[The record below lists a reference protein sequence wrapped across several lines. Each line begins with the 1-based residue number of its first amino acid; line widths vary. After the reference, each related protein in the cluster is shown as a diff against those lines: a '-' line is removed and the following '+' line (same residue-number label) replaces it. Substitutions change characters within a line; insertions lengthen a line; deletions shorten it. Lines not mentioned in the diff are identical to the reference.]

1 MVELKPEHKRN
12 LIEKI
17 EEINNKKVID
27 EIYRLLE
34 IDFEETVYTT
44 NKEQRNAVTEARQQ
58 IKNNETLSEKEAN
71 EEIDKWLKE

>member
-1 MVELKPEHKRN
+1 MIELKPEHKRH

-34 IDFEETVYTT
+34 IDFDDTVYVT
-44 NKEQRNAVTEARQQ
+44 NKEQQNAVTEARHQ
-58 IKNNETLSEKEAN
+58 IENDEAISEKKAN

>member
-1 MVELKPEHKRN
+1 M
-12 LIEKI
+12 IEKI

-34 IDFEETVYTT
+34 VDFEETVYTT

-58 IKNNETLSEKEAN
+58 IKNDETLSEKEAN
-71 EEIDKWLKE
+71 EEIDKWLKG